1 MHGRTNLMAA
11 ILVAALSTGCAS
23 YRTDSNISTN
33 ETPGVATNAAAN
45 KAIVIS
51 EDALPG
57 RRYTTIGPIEVTIK
71 KLTVFHADP
80 TKKQA
85 NEVLMEKA
93 RSIDADAVVNVK
105 YDSGIGF
112 MTWGYIEAK
121 GSAVKFVAEISAAEK
136 APQ

>member
-1 MHGRTNLMAA
+1 MHKRTNLTAA

-23 YRTDSNISTN
+23 YRSDSNISTN
-33 ETPGVATNAAAN
+33 DTPGTATAAAN

-57 RRYTTIGPIEVTIK
+57 RRYTTIGPIEVTVK

-80 TKKQA
+80 SKQQA
-85 NEVLMEKA
+85 NEVLIEKA

-136 APQ
+136 TPQ

>member
-1 MHGRTNLMAA
+1 MHKPIILIAA
-11 ILVAALSTGCAS
+11 IMFAVFSTGCAS

-33 ETPGVATNAAAN
+33 ETSGGTAKAATAN
-45 KAIVIS
+45 KVILIS

-57 RRYTTIGPIEVTIK
+57 RRYTTIGPIEVTVK

-80 TKKQA
+80 TKQQA
-85 NEVLMEKA
+85 NEVLIEKA

-105 YDSGIGF
+105 YESGIGF

-121 GSAVKFVAEISAAEK
+121 GSAVKFAAEK
-136 APQ
+136 IAQ

>member
-1 MHGRTNLMAA
+1 MLTRTNLMAA

-33 ETPGVATNAAAN
+33 ETPGTATAAAN
-45 KAIVIS
+45 KTIIIS

-57 RRYTTIGPIEVTIK
+57 RRYTTIGPIEVTVK

-80 TKKQA
+80 TTQQA
-85 NEVLMEKA
+85 NEVLIEKA